1 MELMET
7 DPVYRVE
14 MDATREK
21 GQTRVQSVVSTPTP
35 EGPLMLHRLI
45 NVVSTNQ

>member
-14 MDATREK
+14 TEGTREK
-21 GQTRVQSVVSTPTP
+21 GTRVQSVVSTPTP
-35 EGPLMLHRLI
+35 EGPLMLQQPI

>member
-14 MDATREK
+14 TEDSREK
-21 GQTRVQSVVSTPTP
+21 GTRVQSVVSTP
-35 EGPLMLHRLI
+35 EGPLMLQQPI